1 MNRKIPFH
9 DLAGLI
15 AAKAATD
22 REEAEKFAKTFF
34 ELIAETLVRGESVRI
49 KGLGTFAP
57 SGDSENPVSFTPDH
71 DMADTVN
78 APFALFEPEIVG
90 DDISEA
96 DLAAAT
102 AAGASQTEPEPVAE
116 PEPEPKPEPIP
127 EPVPVAEPEPEPKP
141 EPAPEP
147 ASVAEP
153 EPAPEP
159 DVAPTI
165 PSASAAPS
173 DPVPNE
179 ATPAPA
185 PAKAPAVPAPIE
197 EDTEEFVTL
206 QPESS
211 GPGFG
216 WGFVTGLIVGLAVGA
231 CGIYFALDYLFP
243 TPARQ
248 TPVEVVEMTEISE
261 PAAPAPT
268 DSAAFTPA
276 VGADMPAY
284 KPEQQPATVAA
295 TPETA
300 APAPVATPQSTAQ
313 AAPVKDTVKAGYL
326 LNDMA
331 RKHYGSK
338 VFWVYIYEENK
349 SKIKNPNRVNA
360 GTVLTIPAPEKYGIN
375 ASDPAS
381 VAAANRKAGQ
391 ILSRFPN

>member
-57 SGDSENPVSFTPDH
+57 SGEGENPVSFTPDH
-71 DMADTVN
+71 DLADTVN

-96 DLAAAT
+96 DLAAAI
-102 AAGASQTEPEPVAE
+102 AAGASEPESEPVAESVTEPEPTPEPEPVAE
-116 PEPEPKPEPIP
+116 PEPTP
-127 EPVPVAEPEPEPKP
+127 EPEPEP
-141 EPAPEP
+141 ESTPAPEP
-147 ASVAEP
+147 NVT
-153 EPAPEP
+153 
-159 DVAPTI
+159 PTI
-165 PSASAAPS
+165 PSASAAPA

-185 PAKAPAVPAPIE
+185 PAKTPAVPAPIE

-248 TPVEVVEMTEISE
+248 TPVEVVEMAEISE
-261 PAAPAPT
+261 PAALAPT

-276 VGADMPAY
+276 VAADMPAS
-284 KPEQQPATVAA
+284 KPEQQPATVAD
-295 TPETA
+295 TPEA
-300 APAPVATPQSTAQ
+300 PAPAPVATPQSTAQ

>member
-1 MNRKIPFH
+1 MNRKIPFQ

-57 SGDSENPVSFTPDH
+57 SDDGENPVSFTPDH
-71 DMADTVN
+71 DLADTVN

-102 AAGASQTEPEPVAE
+102 AAGASEPEPEPVAE
-116 PEPEPKPEPIP
+116 PEPTP
-127 EPVPVAEPEPEPKP
+127 EPEPEPESTPVP
-141 EPAPEP
+141 EA
-147 ASVAEP
+147 
-153 EPAPEP
+153 
-159 DVAPTI
+159 DVTPTI

-173 DPVPNE
+173 DTVPDE

-185 PAKAPAVPAPIE
+185 PAKTPAVPTPIE
-197 EDTEEFVTL
+197 EDTEEFVTI

-248 TPVEVVEMTEISE
+248 TPVEVVEMAEISE

-276 VGADMPAY
+276 VAADMPAS
-284 KPEQQPATVAA
+284 KPEQQPATVAD
-295 TPETA
+295 TPEA
-300 APAPVATPQSTAQ
+300 PAPAPVATPQSTAQ